1 MFSCI
6 YNPCVCSCDVPFER
20 GTETLTE
27 EDDDAE
33 EDGDDGASAQTSSHD
48 VLLVSAV
55 SIDVALAH
63 FNPQIGGVGHGQVA
77 WVCDYD
83 GDLIDTTFK
92 EANLQAH
99 LSIVTW
105 ETRRREDRKSEW
117 VSDPRRLLVRA
128 NTYEIVRPQIK
139 LLNVFK
145 NKIVSCF
152 FRRGVCQ
159 RGLNQNSEYLL
170 V

>member
-1 MFSCI
+1 MFSSL
-6 YNPCVCSCDVPFER
+6 YNPCVCLCDVLYER

-33 EDGDDGASAQTSSHD
+33 EDGDDGTSAQAGSHD

-55 SIDVALAH
+55 SIDVTLAH

-92 EANLQAH
+92 EAYLQAH

-105 ETRRREDRKSEW
+105 GEKTEW
-117 VSDPRRLLVRA
+117 VSKWSTAAPRQSKYIWSRETRNEVA
-128 NTYEIVRPQIK
+128 Q
-139 LLNVFK
+139 
-145 NKIVSCF
+145 CA
-152 FRRGVCQ
+152 
-159 RGLNQNSEYLL
+159 
-170 V
+170 